1 MKGTM
6 KTATIQN
13 LLDRLDDLES
23 ENQELKDRLN
33 DIEGSLPKENFYE
46 TCAIGSEQLWQV
58 VFNDILKQ
66 DVPAGVDLRELV

>member
-1 MKGTM
+1 MK
-6 KTATIQN
+6 KVIKD
-13 LLDRLDDLES
+13 LEDRLADLES
-23 ENQELKDRLN
+23 ENQELKNRLD

-66 DVPAGVDLRELV
+66 EVPAGVDLRELV

>member
-1 MKGTM
+1 M

-23 ENQELKDRLN
+23 ENQELKDRLD
-33 DIEGSLPKENFYE
+33 DIEGSLPKEKFYE